1 MRTLVRASVKICVLA
16 AIIFAGSRLGDAIAV
31 DFSPQLT
38 PSTEPVVH
46 RTIMI
51 SVVIY
56 VILMMTPFVPGVEIG
71 LGLMV
76 AFGAPIVP
84 LVWGATVLALS
95 LSFLLGRLLPEQGMI
110 QLLRFLGFR
119 KLVATLAGVQNK
131 PLNERLELMVKGVS
145 QRWVAILIRHRLLLL
160 IIAVNVPGNSVVGGG
175 GGIALMAGFS
185 RLFGFPGFLLAMTL
199 GTSPVPIAFLLS
211 G

>member
-1 MRTLVRASVKICVLA
+1 MY
-16 AIIFAGSRLGDAIAV
+16 AGSRLGDAIAI

-38 PSTEPVVH
+38 PSTEPVAH
-46 RTIMI
+46 SMI
-51 SVVIY
+51 ISSVVIY

-84 LVWGATVLALS
+84 LAWGATVLALS
-95 LSFLLGRLLPEQGMI
+95 LSFLLGRLLPEQQVI
-110 QLLRFLGFR
+110 RFLRFLKFR
-119 KLVATLAGVQNK
+119 KLAATLAVVQNK
-131 PLNERLELMVKGVS
+131 PHNERLELLVTGVP
-145 QRWVAILIRHRLLLL
+145 QRWATFLIRHRLLLL
-160 IIAVNVPGNSVVGGG
+160 IIAVNVPGNSVIGGG

-185 RLFGFPGFLLAMTL
+185 RLFGFPGYLLAMTV